1 MALDTL
7 PQEILRNIIS
17 CHRPK
22 RNDLHNYSLV
32 CRSLWDAA
40 SSDLYADIDFNVDE
54 QVEYDT
60 KAGKKTVQRQIAL
73 LIAIASYAHL

>member
-7 PQEILRNIIS
+7 PQEILRNIVS

-22 RNDLHNYSLV
+22 RNDLYNYSLV

-40 SSDLYADIDFNVDE
+40 TSDLYANIDFNIDE
-54 QVEYDT
+54 QVQDDT
-60 KAGKKTVQRQIAL
+60 KASRKTVRRQIAL
-73 LIAIASYAHL
+73 LIAVASYVYV